1 MSASARCQVASQGA
15 TYKTA
20 IMANMTKLRTE
31 ASAAADIGLMAFSLT
46 ALIATRRSASP
57 KPGKRVLSFREPGGR
72 KDRRAF
78 EDLLASRLHG
88 VRETGRYV
96 KGKFLRARGAIARD
110 DAIVSPL
117 HHARPELMAELRR
130 IDQQERRPH
139 ALRLPRKQGKRR
151 FECPVGHCGR
161 QPLQLQDSVG
171 LVIDDFPP
179 CIAGQ
184 CGAHCPP
191 SSHIRLTAACACA
204 PQRYVVS
211 YF

>member
-1 MSASARCQVASQGA
+1 MSASARCRVASQGA
-15 TYKTA
+15 TYQTA

-31 ASAAADIGLMAFSLT
+31 ASAAADIGLMAFALT
-46 ALIATRRSASP
+46 APFTTGRSAFP

-78 EDLLASRLHG
+78 DDLLASRLHG

-117 HHARPELMAELRR
+117 HHARTELMTELRR

-139 ALRLPRKQGKRR
+139 PLRFPCKQGKGR
-151 FECPVGHCGR
+151 FERPIGHCGR
-161 QPLQLQDSVG
+161 QPPQLQDPVG
-171 LVIDDFPP
+171 LVMDDFPP
-179 CIAGQ
+179 GIARQ
-184 CGAHCPP
+184 CGAHCAP
-191 SSHIRLTAACACA
+191 SSHIPLSQHACALE
-204 PQRYVVS
+204 PYVVS